1 MRTRLGFTL
10 LLAFALS
17 AAGANPGAAQ
27 SKEAAVGQSDD
38 ISALLAK
45 LAQAARARD
54 SLTAL
59 ADQASGATRDFLEE
73 QIWQRHSE
81 LNQGTLEL
89 ADKIESERG
98 KGRDLTEPLRVL
110 TEAVRGEWPSYLVQ
124 LQRRERALIELTR
137 SGDEASGARRLAIES
152 EITRRAGRLLEAYE
166 SFVNVVLA
174 LERVKID
181 VSMQRAFLVRGT
193 RTTAEGLVTRLQLA
207 KRDQTDASIRLAR
220 DASNTEFRYAFDAAD
235 ERLKRATRGLATA
248 IVLMDR
254 LGLETTNFRVALI
267 ATTGT
272 ISADIF
278 KWKVLLG
285 VLKALGERLLGFL
298 MAQAPRWLFQV
309 LLIAFTFLGFRAL
322 SNLARRI
329 VRRAVGYSRLS
340 ALLRDTVIRLTGT
353 AVMVIG
359 FAVILTQLGVH
370 VAPLLAGLGIAGFAV
385 GFAMQNTLSNFAAGG
400 MILGN
405 QPFDIGD
412 EIEVAGVFGIVKRM
426 TLVSTTILTPD
437 NQTLIIPN
445 STVWGGVIRNRT
457 AQPTRRVDLV
467 FSIDYGDDIEKAE
480 RSQLRRSTS

>member
-27 SKEAAVGQSDD
+27 SKQAAVGQSDD

-207 KRDQTDASIRLAR
+207 KRDQTDAGIRLAR

-322 SNLARRI
+322 SNVARRV

-370 VAPLLAGLGIAGFAV
+370 VAPLLAGLGIAG
-385 GFAMQNTLSNFAAGG
+385 FAAGG

-445 STVWGGVIRNRT
+445 STVWGGVIRNRS